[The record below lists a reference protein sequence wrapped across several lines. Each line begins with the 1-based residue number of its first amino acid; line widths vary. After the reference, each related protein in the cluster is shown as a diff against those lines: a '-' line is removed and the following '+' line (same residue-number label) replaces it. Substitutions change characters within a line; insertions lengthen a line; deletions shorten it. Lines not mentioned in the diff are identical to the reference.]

1 MTNLGT
7 LQHQAGDT
15 DTARTWYQHAADAGH
30 TNAMTA
36 LGILHAEAG
45 DTDTARTCWTLAATS
60 GSAEA
65 ADLLAGLA
73 EE

>member
-1 MTNLGT
+1 
-7 LQHQAGDT
+7 
-15 DTARTWYQHAADAGH
+15 
-30 TNAMTA
+30 MTA